1 MSVIS
6 LPTCGPVRTKQ
17 NFVCFAKNSVNSE
30 AFLVQTNFSSP
41 SKIFSIVT
49 KVHRCHREEL
59 GTYNFLSGDNLICSL
74 TAILRRVIL
83 FRTHDQLQLLQLAF
97 LVRRKISRVSDAN
110 KVPKKKNWWVQNF
123 QIFRRHQT
131 LFFAVVRIGP
141 KAVHYSTTDL
151 FLILGGKGGLPYL
164 VYKGMCY
171 WA

>member
-59 GTYNFLSGDNLICSL
+59 GTYNFLSGDNLLCSL

-83 FRTHDQLQLLQLAF
+83 FRTHDQLKLLQLAF

-110 KVPKKKNWWVQNF
+110 KVPKKKLK
-123 QIFRRHQT
+123 T

>member
-41 SKIFSIVT
+41 SKVFSIVT

-59 GTYNFLSGDNLICSL
+59 ETYNFLSGDNLLCSL

-83 FRTHDQLQLLQLAF
+83 FRTHDQLKLLQLAF
-97 LVRRKISRVSDAN
+97 LVKRKISRRKIVWGGWRNMSTICRQNHRNAVRNEREGHRKSDEQSSRTWRENTACW
-110 KVPKKKNWWVQNF
+110 KSASLK
-123 QIFRRHQT
+123 
-131 LFFAVVRIGP
+131 FFSINR
-141 KAVHYSTTDL
+141 
-151 FLILGGKGGLPYL
+151 
-164 VYKGMCY
+164 
-171 WA
+171 